1 MVKPSRP
8 NPGRSAKGTRRVRA
22 ASDGPVRT
30 PRALGDLLGPALKSL
45 GLPSR
50 RAGERLCRAWAL
62 ASDPAWKGLT
72 QPLGIEGGVLR
83 VGVSSSALRHELTGF
98 HADRL
103 LRVLQRALPDTPLVA
118 LRFEASADPFG
129 AA

>member
-1 MVKPSRP
+1 
-8 NPGRSAKGTRRVRA
+8 
-22 ASDGPVRT
+22 VRT
-30 PRALGDLLGPALKSL
+30 ASGGGLRAPQALGDLIGPALKSL

-50 RAGERLCRAWAL
+50 RAGERLRRAWQVA
-62 ASDPAWKGLT
+62 ADPAWAGLA
-72 QPLGIEGGVLR
+72 QPLGIDGGVLR
-83 VGVSSSALRHELTGF
+83 VGVTSSALRHELTGF

-129 AA
+129 VA